1 MSQSSEYGTSFG
13 ESSISDVC
21 VPFCVKI
28 RQEVW
33 RCEGKN
39 VSLQCIYIF
48 ERLKENIMN
57 TVTLQRPVIRPL
69 DALWALFESQPKNVR
84 KAFVKR
90 LLQEDVE
97 AETLRQQL
105 VVKQSLTQA
114 FKELAEAEKSGIE
127 LPDARNLFK

>member
-1 MSQSSEYGTSFG
+1 
-13 ESSISDVC
+13 
-21 VPFCVKI
+21 
-28 RQEVW
+28 
-33 RCEGKN
+33 
-39 VSLQCIYIF
+39 
-48 ERLKENIMN
+48 MN

>member
-1 MSQSSEYGTSFG
+1 
-13 ESSISDVC
+13 
-21 VPFCVKI
+21 
-28 RQEVW
+28 
-33 RCEGKN
+33 
-39 VSLQCIYIF
+39 
-48 ERLKENIMN
+48 MN
-57 TVTLQRPVIRPL
+57 TVTLQRQVIRPL